1 MPIGVPPYDNYDGSY
16 PQPEPTGQVHEITY
30 GGQVMC
36 VPSHPRVKAICTCAA
51 LMLQIQIAPGI
62 RCVDQDHCHVD
73 ASFFLCDLQVLGR
86 ILLYGS
92 QRHRI
97 RCIDLHE
104 ADARPCAWL

>member
-51 LMLQIQIAPGI
+51 LMLQY
-62 RCVDQDHCHVD
+62 R
-73 ASFFLCDLQVLGR
+73 
-86 ILLYGS
+86 
-92 QRHRI
+92 
-97 RCIDLHE
+97 
-104 ADARPCAWL
+104 